1 MTKLHLLYN
10 FLLFQIVITT
20 CWSQKTIKDTL
31 KPLNEII
38 IEGNQKDLDRL
49 PVLEGTRINA
59 GKKNEV
65 IQMNYI
71 NADLSTNNTRQVFAK
86 VPGVTIWENDG
97 SGIQVGVAA
106 RGLSPN
112 RSWEFNVRQNGYD
125 ITSEAYGYPEAYYNP
140 PMEAL
145 EKIEV
150 VRGSAS
156 LQYGTQFGG
165 LLNYVTKSKL
175 GEKLFS
181 FETQQTAGSY
191 GLFNAY
197 NAIGG
202 KIKKFSYYGFFHH
215 RTADG
220 WRENSQYK
228 TNTGFLKLSYEFNS
242 KLKASVEYTKM
253 NYLSQQA
260 GGLTDTMF
268 LENGQQSVR
277 SRNWFSTPWNSASV
291 NFDYSISKN
300 SKLNVKLFH
309 TFSQRNSI
317 GFNKDIN
324 ISDTFNTSI
333 GSYNLRQIDRDWY
346 NNTGIEVRFLTEYK
360 MGGLNAAFSSG
371 IRAYTGH
378 TRRKQVGIGSGNDD
392 FDLTIVSQYSSSNGS
407 FDYKKNLSLITL
419 NGAAYMENMFQIT
432 PNLTITPGLRFEYI
446 NTSMKGYIDKPAI
459 GDSIQLPNQ
468 IRQIVLGG
476 IGVEYATSKT
486 TNLYANFSQAFRP
499 ATYSELLPS
508 ATTDSVDFNL
518 KDASGYNIDFGF
530 RGSYNKY
537 LTFDMGGFYLFY
549 DNRIGSISVNN
560 RILKTNIGA
569 SVSRGIESFIE
580 MDLLGP
586 FSKNTN
592 YGKLKAFA
600 NIAFID
606 AKYTRWDDPAGLI
619 DTTKNFTGNYVENA
633 PRNIY
638 RFGLTYQFKR
648 FSLSYQYNY
657 VGSIFTDAKNT
668 KNYNS
673 NGTIGKLDAY
683 QVMDLSAT
691 YLINGKYNVK
701 AGVNNL
707 TNESYATRRSTGY
720 PGPGILPGN
729 GRTFYFSIGAK
740 F

>member
-1 MTKLHLLYN
+1 MTKLLLLYN

-150 VRGSAS
+150 IRGAAS

-268 LENGQQSVR
+268 LENTQQSVR

-360 MGGLNAAFSSG
+360 IGGLNAAFSSG

-459 GDSIQLPNQ
+459 GDSIQLPNK

-476 IGVEYATSKT
+476 VGAEYSTSKT
-486 TNLYANFSQAFRP
+486 SNLYANFSQAFRP

-530 RGSYNKY
+530 RGTFQKY
-537 LTFDMGGFYLFY
+537 LTFDVGGFYLFY
-549 DNRIGSISVNN
+549 DNRIGSIAMNN
-560 RILKTNIGA
+560 GYFKTNIGA
-569 SVSRGIESFIE
+569 SVSQGIESFIE
-580 MDLLGP
+580 IDLLGP
-586 FSKNTN
+586 FSLNSN

-600 NIAFID
+600 NLAFID
-606 AKYTRWDDPAGLI
+606 AKYTRCIDP
-619 DTTKNFTGNYVENA
+619 DTTKNYNGNYVENA
-633 PRNIY
+633 PREIY

-668 KNYNS
+668 ENYNT

>member
-1 MTKLHLLYN
+1 MNMTKLLLLYN

-150 VRGSAS
+150 IRGAAS

-268 LENGQQSVR
+268 LENTQQSVR

-360 MGGLNAAFSSG
+360 IGGLNAAFSSG

-459 GDSIQLPNQ
+459 GDSIQLPNK

-476 IGVEYATSKT
+476 VGAEYSTSKT
-486 TNLYANFSQAFRP
+486 SNLYANFSQAFRP

-530 RGSYNKY
+530 RGTFQKY
-537 LTFDMGGFYLFY
+537 LTFDVGGFYLFY
-549 DNRIGSISVNN
+549 DNRIGSIAMNN
-560 RILKTNIGA
+560 GYFKTNIGA
-569 SVSRGIESFIE
+569 SVSQGIESFIE
-580 MDLLGP
+580 IDLLGP
-586 FSKNTN
+586 FSLNSN

-600 NIAFID
+600 NLAFID
-606 AKYTRWDDPAGLI
+606 AKYTRCIDP
-619 DTTKNFTGNYVENA
+619 DTTKNYNGNYVENA
-633 PRNIY
+633 PREIY

-668 KNYNS
+668 ENYNT

>member
-1 MTKLHLLYN
+1 MNNQT
-10 FLLFQIVITT
+10 FLILFLIIQTIFLTVF
-20 CWSQKTIKDTL
+20 SQKTIKDTL
-31 KPLNEII
+31 KPLNEIL
-38 IEGNQKDLDRL
+38 IEGNQKDLERL
-49 PVLEGTRINA
+49 PILEGTRINA
-59 GKKNEV
+59 GKKNE
-65 IQMNYI
+65 IIHMNYI
-71 NADLSTNNTRQVFAK
+71 NADLSTNNTRQIFAK
-86 VPGVTIWENDG
+86 VPGVSIWENDG
-97 SGIQVGVAA
+97 SGIQVGVAT

-150 VRGSAS
+150 IRGAAS

-165 LLNYVTKSKL
+165 LLNYVTKSKI
-175 GEKLFS
+175 GEKPFS
-181 FETQQTAGSY
+181 FETQQTVGSY

-202 KIKKFSYYGFFHH
+202 KIKKFSYYGYFHH

-228 TNTGFLKLSYEFNS
+228 TNTGFLKLSYEFNP
-242 KLKASVEYTKM
+242 KLKASIEYTHM

-268 LENGQQSVR
+268 MENSRQSVR
-277 SRNWFSTPWNSASV
+277 SRNWFSTPWNTASINV
-291 NFDYSISKN
+291 DYSISKN

-317 GFNKDIN
+317 GFNKDIT
-324 ISDTFNTSI
+324 IADTFNTSI

-346 NNTGIEVRFLTEYK
+346 NNTGIEARFLTEYK
-360 MGGLNAAFSSG
+360 FLDLNSAFSAG
-371 IRAYTGH
+371 IRAYKGH
-378 TRRKQVGIGSGNDD
+378 TIRKLVGVGSGNDD
-392 FDLTIVSQYSSSNGS
+392 FDLTIVSQYTNSNGS
-407 FDYKKNLSLITL
+407 FDYKKDLNLNTL
-419 NGAAYMENMFQIT
+419 NGAVFIENMFQVT
-432 PNLTITPGLRFEYI
+432 NNLSITPGIRLEYI
-446 NTSMKGYIDKPAI
+446 NTSMKGHIDKPTI
-459 GDSIQLPNQ
+459 GDSINLPNK

-476 IGVEYATSKT
+476 VGAEYSTSKT
-486 TNLYANFSQAFRP
+486 SNLYANFTQAFRP
-499 ATYSELLPS
+499 ATYSELLPA
-508 ATTDSVDFNL
+508 ATTDSIDFNL

-530 RGSYNKY
+530 RGTFHKY
-537 LTFDMGGFYLFY
+537 LTFDVGGFYLFY
-549 DNRIGSISVNN
+549 DNRIGSIAMNN
-560 RILKTNIGA
+560 GYFKTNIGA
-569 SVSRGIESFIE
+569 SVSQGIESFVEI
-580 MDLLGP
+580 DLLGP
-586 FSKNTN
+586 FSLNSN
-592 YGKLKAFA
+592 YGKLKVFA
-600 NIAFID
+600 NLAFID
-606 AKYTRWDDPAGLI
+606 AKYTRCIDP
-619 DTTKNFTGNYVENA
+619 DTTKNYNGNYVENA
-633 PRNIY
+633 PREIY

-648 FSLSYQYNY
+648 FSISYQYNY
-657 VGSIFTDAKNT
+657 IGSVFTDAKNHED
-668 KNYNS
+668 YNAI
-673 NGTIGKLDAY
+673 GTVGKLSEY